1 MTKAFSAHML
11 VQDGDEQPQF
21 IVTDVDLHP
30 GQDFSWNESGKI
42 LVAGGFPS
50 IITNTEFLTSPT
62 LQLNADLTTSDN
74 SILEKIA
81 QAELKRE
88 QVKQYRS
95 YTVDAD
101 ARLCVI
107 GASPETLNEFVDTF
121 GGLLAIE
128 SLLVNGSHPDY
139 PVVTE
144 MSLENGEAGGVSVE
158 YAVRAPLDES
168 KCTYCGACGTVCPE
182 KCISADLYFDFNLC
196 TFCKKCEDACPVDA
210 VEIYGVEYRTSRFP
224 AVVVLDGCKI
234 DGAERCSSVYSD
246 ETISDYLKTLY
257 PFQVDEIVSVD
268 NEFCQH
274 SSNLDKGCSACLQAC
289 SYGAISLKNGVSV
302 DPLRC
307 EECGDCVASC
317 PTGTLQ
323 YERFSDQTFVDYF
336 ANFDVKG
343 KTVVLGT
350 VELLHDFW
358 WQNRSEKYDNSFF
371 VSLENVNFLNIFQ
384 LIYLY
389 SQGAGKIVIVKDE
402 GDSGQAL
409 AREAKL
415 AGVMLKALFEGDL
428 PIVIT
433 DQLSAE
439 LLAGA
444 ENPLTDTY
452 SDTRWLNRRAGL
464 ANTLQFICEKS
475 DKTPGFKGNS
485 HTAFATISCDDKRC
499 TQCMSCIN
507 ICKVRAMSA
516 DETELILS
524 HRGVLC
530 VGCGLCVQICPED
543 ALQITDAWQF
553 TPQFFEPGLLAAG
566 EPMNCV
572 KCGKVFG
579 TKKSY
584 ERVMSILAA
593 KESVDTSHF
602 EFCETCRVTRLFEEE

>member
-1 MTKAFSAHML
+1 MNKAFSAHML
-11 VQDGDEQPQF
+11 VQEGDEQPQF
-21 IVTDVDLHP
+21 VVVDVDLHP
-30 GQDFSWNESGKI
+30 GQDFSWKEGEKV

-50 IITNTEFLTSPT
+50 VITNSNFITSPT
-62 LQLNADLTTSDN
+62 LQLNADLTSLEKN
-74 SILEKIA
+74 ILEDVA
-81 QAELKRE
+81 QAELRRE

-107 GASPETLNEFVDTF
+107 GSSSETLNEFVDTF

-128 SLLVNGSHPDY
+128 PLLVNGSHPDY

-144 MSLENGEAGGVSVE
+144 MSLERGEVGGVSVE
-158 YAVRAPLDES
+158 YAVRAPFEAS
-168 KCTYCGACGTVCPE
+168 KCTYCGACGKVCPE
-182 KCISADLYFDFNLC
+182 ECIFPDLYFDFNLC
-196 TFCKKCEDACPVDA
+196 TFCKKCEDVCPVDA
-210 VEIYGVEYRTSRFP
+210 VEIYGVEYRTTRFP
-224 AVVVLDGCKI
+224 AVVVLDGCKV
-234 DGAERCSSVYSD
+234 DGADRCSSVYN
-246 ETISDYLKTLY
+246 EENISDYLKTLY
-257 PFQVDEIVSVD
+257 PFQVDEIISID

-274 SSNLDKGCSACLQAC
+274 NSDLGKGCTACLQAC
-289 SYGAISLKNGVSV
+289 RYGAMSLKGGVAI

-336 ANFDVKG
+336 GNFDVKG
-343 KTVVLGT
+343 KTVVLGS
-350 VELLHDFW
+350 VDLLHDFW
-358 WQNRSEKYDNSFF
+358 WKNRSETYGNSFF

-384 LIYLY
+384 LFYLY
-389 SQGAGKIVIVKDE
+389 SQGVGKIVIVKDE
-402 GDSGQAL
+402 DDSGKAL

-415 AGVMLKALFEGDL
+415 AGVMLKALFEGDV
-428 PIVIT
+428 PIVLT
-433 DQLSAE
+433 DKLDTE

-444 ENPLTDTY
+444 ENPLSGKYLDT
-452 SDTRWLNRRAGL
+452 TWLNRRAAL

-475 DKTPGFKGNS
+475 DKTPGFKGNEQ
-485 HTAFATISCDDKRC
+485 TAFATIRCDDKRC

-507 ICKVRAMSA
+507 SCKVRAMSA

-530 VGCGLCVQICPED
+530 VGCGLCVQVCPEN
-543 ALQITDAWQF
+543 ALQLTDAWQF

-572 KCGKVFG
+572 GCGKVFG
-579 TKKSY
+579 TRKSY

-602 EFCETCRVTRLFEEE
+602 EYCETCRITRLFDE